1 MPNIRLLL
9 DNNVPI
15 HLIPLL
21 PPHEAVHASTM
32 GRAGLSNGDLIRA
45 TQEAGFAMMVTCD
58 RSIEHQQNLSARSLA
73 FIVLTT
79 THWPT
84 IRDNLSLIV
93 GTVDQLGPGGYVVVT
108 LPRPARRRR
117 PYSPSLDT

>member
-21 PPHEAVHASTM
+21 HPHEAVHASTI
-32 GRAGLSNGDLIRA
+32 GWAALSNGDLINA
-45 TQEAGFAMMVTCD
+45 TEEAGFTAMVTCD
-58 RSIEHQQNLSARSLA
+58 RNIEHQQNLSARSLA

-84 IRDNLSLIV
+84 IRNNQALIIEAV
-93 GTVDQLGPGGYVVVT
+93 EQIGSGGYVVVT
-108 LPRPARRRR
+108 LPRPIRRRGAYRR
-117 PYSPSLDT
+117 PLDT